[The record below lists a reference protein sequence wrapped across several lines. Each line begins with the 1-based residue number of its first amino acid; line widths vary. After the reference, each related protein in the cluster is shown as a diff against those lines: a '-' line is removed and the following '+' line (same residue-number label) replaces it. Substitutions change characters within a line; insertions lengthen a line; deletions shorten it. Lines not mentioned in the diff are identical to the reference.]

1 MNVQEVRRA
10 FLRGP
15 KGWSQLKPQVP
26 AETRTFFHFNETFGA
41 GPEARYLADCY
52 RLFLV
57 EPALPQSEGWQTPPA
72 AVIPV
77 QLSGLNDA
85 DWALEEDERGF

>member
-1 MNVQEVRRA
+1 MRWPDCSRQSCKIPRRR
-10 FLRGP
+10 LDG
-15 KGWSQLKPQVP
+15 V
-26 AETRTFFHFNETFGA
+26 
-41 GPEARYLADCY
+41 ARRLTAKVEGREDCY